1 MAGFVDVFFV
11 LGWNGLA
18 ATGETTGEK
27 RREKQEKTFQNLGGL
42 EKMPNFV
49 MICR

>member
-1 MAGFVDVFFV
+1 MFLCFGMEWIGCD
-11 LGWNGLA
+11 GGNNG
-18 ATGETTGEK
+18 GK
-27 RREKQEKTFQNLGGL
+27 RRAKEEKTFQNLGGL

>member
-18 ATGETTGEK
+18 ATGETTGK
-27 RREKQEKTFQNLGGL
+27 NGGKNRKKLSKTWAVW
-42 EKMPNFV
+42 KK
-49 MICR
+49 CRTL